1 MQHLN
6 LWIKEWWQD
15 IRSFQILFLSAFLLL
30 GIFSRDWTIRPE
42 LILVLIFSCLLT
54 QLLLPPA
61 LKLTY
66 SLKSSLTTPNPS
78 LLNQIINS
86 HSLSSC
92 RSAMIT
98 ALGLCLLLR
107 GNEPLTMAIAGFS
120 AIASKFLFRWQEKHF
135 FNPANFGIIMV
146 LLLTQDAW
154 VSPGQW
160 GADWWYALVFL
171 GTGGMILQKMGRG
184 QTTGAFLL
192 TYTTLEVIRNRWLG
206 ESWEIL
212 QHQLMSGSLLLFAL
226 FMLSDPRSIPNAS
239 MSRLVWS
246 MMIAGLAFTLQHLF
260 FLPSAIFWAL
270 FLLSP
275 MTIILDKYWSA
286 ARFSWNL
293 SVRKE
298 PCS

>member
-6 LWIKEWWQD
+6 IWIEELWQD

-30 GIFSRDWTIRPE
+30 GIFSRDWTIRPD
-42 LILVLIFSCLLT
+42 LMMVLIFSCLST
-54 QLLLPPA
+54 QLLLPPVLRLA
-61 LKLTY
+61 SVLT
-66 SLKSSLTTPNPS
+66 SPLATPKAVFLSP
-78 LLNQIINS
+78 IINS
-86 HSLSSC
+86 QSLSSC

-135 FNPANFGIIMV
+135 FNPANFGIIIV
-146 LLLTQDAW
+146 LLLNQDAW

-171 GTGGMILQKMGRG
+171 GTGGMILQKIGRG
-184 QTTGAFLL
+184 QTTGAFLF

-239 MSRLVWS
+239 TSRLIWS
-246 MMIAGLAFTLQHLF
+246 MMIAFLAFTLQHLF
-260 FLPSAIFWAL
+260 FLPNAIFWAL

-275 MTIILDKYWSA
+275 TTIILDQNWNA
-286 ARFSWNL
+286 VRFSWNL

-298 PCS
+298 LC

>member
-1 MQHLN
+1 MHHLN
-6 LWIKEWWQD
+6 LWITELWQD
-15 IRSFQILFLSAFLLL
+15 VRSFQILFLSSFLSL
-30 GIFSRDWTIRPE
+30 GILSRDWTIRPDLIVV
-42 LILVLIFSCLLT
+42 LILSCLLT

-61 LKLTY
+61 LGLAN
-66 SLKSSLTTPNPS
+66 LPKSSPTTPKAF
-78 LLNQIINS
+78 LLSDIINS
-86 HSLSSC
+86 RSLSSC
-92 RSAMIT
+92 RSALIT

-154 VSPGQW
+154 ISPGQW

-184 QTTGAFLL
+184 QTTGAFLF
-192 TYTTLEVIRNRWLG
+192 TYTTLEIIRNRWLG
-206 ESWEIL
+206 ESWGIL
-212 QHQLMSGSLLLFAL
+212 QHQLMNGSLLLFAL

-239 MSRLVWS
+239 ISRLLWS
-246 MMIAGLAFTLQHLF
+246 MMIALVAFTLQHQF

-275 MTIILDKYWSA
+275 LTILFDMSWNA

-298 PCS
+298 TC

>member
-1 MQHLN
+1 MNYLN
-6 LWIKEWWQD
+6 RWIKELWQD

-30 GIFSRDWTIRPE
+30 GILSRDWTIRPE
-42 LILVLIFSCLLT
+42 LLIVLISSCLLT
-54 QLLLPPA
+54 QLLLPPVLRLA
-61 LKLTY
+61 HIPTSPLSIPKAA
-66 SLKSSLTTPNPS
+66 
-78 LLNQIINS
+78 LLNPIINS
-86 HSLSSC
+86 QSLSSC
-92 RSAMIT
+92 RSALIT

-120 AIASKFLFRWQEKHF
+120 AIASKFLCHWRGKHF

-160 GADWWYALVFL
+160 GTDWWYALAFF
-171 GTGGMILQKMGRG
+171 GTGGMILQKIGRG
-184 QTTGAFLL
+184 QTTGAFLF
-192 TYTTLEVIRNRWLG
+192 TYVTLEIIRNRWLG

-212 QHQLMSGSLLLFAL
+212 QHQIMSGSLLLFSL

-239 MSRLVWS
+239 ISRILWS
-246 MMIAGLAFTLQHLF
+246 MMIAVVAFILQHLL

-275 MTIILDKYWSA
+275 LTIFFDMNWKA

-298 PCS
+298 TC